1 MQQAQLFQ
9 NMRKTGL
16 DFLTDIPWGTH
27 ICGFYQTKRDLAN
40 IMVRYFKAGLEQNEY
55 CLWVVSEPI
64 SVYEAKR
71 ELGKYIDYFD
81 FYYRNGQI
89 EILSYVDW
97 YLKYGD
103 FNSDLVLQ
111 AWVDKVQWALDKG
124 YEGIRISGN
133 TSWLQKK
140 YFKAFMDYEAEIEK
154 MIGNFKMIVLCTYQ
168 LDKCGIHEVIDIVN
182 NHQFSFIKSEHS
194 PESFNGIS
202 KYDRINLVGKMV
214 ACIAH
219 EIRNPMTTVRGFL
232 QLMQSKKEL
241 HAYDSYFS
249 IMIDE
254 LDRANDILTEYL
266 SLARDKGGSWQKE
279 NINRILEKLL
289 PLIEAK
295 ALESDKK
302 VILHTGEILDL
313 YVDPKEFRQLVLNL
327 SQNGIEA
334 MKPSGLL
341 TIRTYIDEDSVVLE
355 VRDEGEGI
363 KQEDYDKIGSPFYTT
378 KEHGTGLGLAV
389 CYTIASRHKATID
402 FESGPQGTTFKVRF
416 RIGAIPE
423 GLQQMGTDR
432 KLQKADLTYFQHPNI
447 IN

>member
-9 NMRKTGL
+9 TMRKTGL

-27 ICGFYQTKRDLAN
+27 ICGFYQTKRDLTN
-40 IMVRYFKAGLEQNEY
+40 IMVRYFRAGLEQNEY

-64 SVYEAKR
+64 SVYEAEQ
-71 ELGKYIDYFD
+71 ELGKCIDYFD
-81 FYYRNGQI
+81 FYRRNGQI

-103 FNSDLVLQ
+103 FNSNLVLR

-182 NHQFSFIKSEHS
+182 NHQFSFIKSEYS
-194 PESFNGIS
+194 PESFNGVC
-202 KYDRINLVGKMV
+202 KYDRIKLVGKMA

-232 QLMQSKKEL
+232 QLMQLKEEL
-241 HAYDSYFS
+241 HPFDSYFS

-266 SLARDKGGSWQKE
+266 SLVQDKGGSWQKE

-313 YVDPKEFRQLVLNL
+313 YIDPKEFRQLVLNL

-334 MKPSGLL
+334 MKPGGLL
-341 TIRTYIDEDSVVLE
+341 TISTYIDEDSVVLE

-363 KQEDYDKIGSPFYTT
+363 KQEDYDKIGNPFYTT

-389 CYTIASRHKATID
+389 CYTIASRHKATIG
-402 FESGPQGTTFKVRF
+402 FESGPQGTTFKVCF

-423 GLQQMGTDR
+423 GLKQMGTDR